1 MRARI
6 FAPRAAQALPQSR
19 GCNAAEAA
27 GAPHSEGLFAIDA
40 ETDSAGST
48 SINLLACGL
57 SLRFTRDAIDPSV
70 DGNNPSQ
77 SAGGNNASMGDGTRG
92 RKSRVASMEQLRIP
106 RPQAAHM
113 RPSNRI
119 PNIRIAIQSGI
130 AARRRWA
137 LRESQPQRAA
147 LLLPV
152 AEPQPPGAV
161 LPRPEVEPLLQGE
174 AGALYKGRRLQPR
187 PELRRPR

>member
-6 FAPRAAQALPQSR
+6 FAPFLAPGQPKPCRNRAAAMLLRPL
-19 GCNAAEAA
+19 GAA
-27 GAPHSEGLFAIDA
+27 HSEGLFAIDA

-57 SLRFTRDAIDPSV
+57 SLRFTREAIDPSV

-92 RKSRVASMEQLRIP
+92 RKSRVASMEQLCIP

-119 PNIRIAIQSGI
+119 PNIRIAIH
-130 AARRRWA
+130 
-137 LRESQPQRAA
+137 RASR
-147 LLLPV
+147 LDDD
-152 AEPQPPGAV
+152 
-161 LPRPEVEPLLQGE
+161 
-174 AGALYKGRRLQPR
+174 GRFGNH
-187 PELRRPR
+187 

>member
-6 FAPRAAQALPQSR
+6 FAPFLAPGQPKPCRNRAAAMLLRPL
-19 GCNAAEAA
+19 GAA
-27 GAPHSEGLFAIDA
+27 HSEGLFAIDA

-57 SLRFTRDAIDPSV
+57 SLRFTREAIDPSV

-106 RPQAAHM
+106 RP
-113 RPSNRI
+113 
-119 PNIRIAIQSGI
+119 
-130 AARRRWA
+130 
-137 LRESQPQRAA
+137 
-147 LLLPV
+147 
-152 AEPQPPGAV
+152 PGAV